1 MWVWLF
7 YKLFYVFVW
16 RNQDLLF
23 LLIAS
28 EFKWAI
34 SNPNQHSQLQQKSV
48 K

>member
-1 MWVWLF
+1 MWVWLV
-7 YKLFYVFVW
+7 YKLYYVIVW
-16 RNQDLLF
+16 RNQDLF

-34 SNPNQHSQLQQKSV
+34 SNPNQHSRLQQKSV